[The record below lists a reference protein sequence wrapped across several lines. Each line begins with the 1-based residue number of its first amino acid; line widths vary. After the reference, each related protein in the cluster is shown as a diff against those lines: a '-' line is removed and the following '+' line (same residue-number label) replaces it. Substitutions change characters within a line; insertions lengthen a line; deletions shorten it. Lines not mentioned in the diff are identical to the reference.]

1 MNKKKLT
8 AALLGTA
15 MIGGLLVQAMPAD
28 AAQVSGGTTKGSVG
42 FTGHTPPAPNGGD
55 LDLLWYPT
63 AFEFGN
69 SNTNTTAAK
78 TYTATNGATKYAV
91 VKDERIAN
99 GTNDPTDNGW
109 KLTAAAK
116 ELKDG
121 TDVLTNAEYSFTGN
135 ALKEYKSAS
144 GQNTEVPESTG
155 AIVPFSPA
163 PTEVSVAGT
172 TSVTLK
178 ASGLSADTVTMM
190 ESTDPGVDGKFALEM
205 NAISL
210 KVPANTSKDGKQYT
224 GDIDWVLQDSI

>member
-1 MNKKKLT
+1 MNKKKLAT
-8 AALLGTA
+8 ALLGTA
-15 MIGGLLVQAMPAD
+15 MMGGLLVQAMPA
-28 AAQVSGGTTKGSVG
+28 AAAPVSGGSTGGSVG
-42 FTGHTPPAPNGGD
+42 FTGHTPPTPNGGD

-69 SNTNTTAAK
+69 SNTHTTAAK

-99 GTNDPTDNGW
+99 GTTVPTDNGW

-116 ELKDG
+116 KLEAG

-135 ALKEYKSAS
+135 VLKEYVSAS
-144 GQNTEVPESTG
+144 GQDTEVPESTG

-178 ASGLSADTVTMM
+178 ASGLSTDTVTMM
-190 ESTDPGVDGKFALEM
+190 ESTDPGIDGKFALEM

-210 KVPANTSKDGKQYT
+210 KVPANTSKDGKQYA
-224 GDIDWVLQDSI
+224 GKIDWVLQDSI